1 MKHIYFFHKDIDKN
15 ASPPERHIVG
25 NKGRALYDMSA
36 MGIKV
41 PAGFTI
47 STDVSTLKK
56 KAQANIVNKDILSAI
71 DRLEKL
77 TGKSFGDKNN
87 PLLVSVR
94 SGAIVSM
101 PGMLD
106 TILNVGL
113 NDKIVS
119 TLNTKFII
127 DCYKRLITMYANVIL
142 SVNPQHFAKCTSIDE
157 YKKTFFATTNQE
169 FPEDCKTQLLNSI
182 EAVFRSWHNSRAK
195 TYRRLNN
202 ISEELGTAVNIQE
215 MVFGNMN
222 SNSLTGVVFSRNPS
236 TGEDQLYGEYL
247 YGVQG
252 EDIVAGHV
260 TPLLIQ
266 DLKRKDENL
275 FIEITRIAKLLENAQ
290 GDVQEIEFTVE
301 NGKLW
306 ILQTRNAKRTAN
318 AALKIALDTFKSN
331 PKKGKKL
338 IHNIDIN
345 NIGQSMHPIVKEFKD
360 KDIISR
366 GLAASPGAALGK
378 VALDTMTAI
387 KYSTTNSVILLRNET
402 SPEDIEGISV
412 SDGVITVRGGMTSH
426 AAVVTRGMG
435 KACITNLVGCDI
447 DLKKREF
454 KIGNLIF
461 KEGDI
466 LTIDG
471 NRGLILKP
479 NVKLH
484 PAENIDN
491 LKELLKTISREN
503 KIQIRANADSNEEL
517 ENALLLSAD
526 GIGLCRTEHMFFSP
540 ERIKVLQSAIINST
554 KKIKDSDLKELSSFQ
569 LTDFNKLF
577 LKLNNKPITIRL
589 LDPPLHEFLPKT
601 EIEVEESAN
610 HLKVKEEK
618 ILQIV
623 KNLSESNPM
632 LGHRGCRLGI
642 TTPELYEMQISSIFK
657 AMHKAKR
664 TEAVEI
670 MVPFISNER
679 EIFFFKDMLIKE
691 NKKAKKR
698 YNRNFKYLLGSMI
711 ELPAA
716 VLNIE
721 KIAAIVDFCSFGTND
736 LTQMTLGLSRDDSS
750 KFMQNYIKN
759 KIFSADPFLRLE
771 DSVLKLLEI
780 GIKNARKVSPKIKIG
795 VCGEHANIPQ
805 TLKKLYELGVN
816 YVSASPYKIP
826 GLIIA
831 AYKLST

>member
-15 ASPPERHIVG
+15 ASPPEREIVG

-47 STDVSTLKK
+47 STAVSTLEK

-71 DRLEKL
+71 NRLEKL
-77 TGKSFGDKNN
+77 TGKSFGDKSN

-94 SGAIVSM
+94 SGAVVSM

-113 NDKIVS
+113 NDEIVS
-119 TLNTKFII
+119 TLNTKFIT
-127 DCYKRLITMYANVIL
+127 DCYKRLIIMYANVIL
-142 SVNPQHFAKCTSIDE
+142 TVNPQHFARCISIEE

-169 FPEDCKTQLLNSI
+169 FPEDCKTQLVNSI
-182 EAVFRSWHNSRAK
+182 EAIFRSWHNSRAK

-202 ISEELGTAVNIQE
+202 ISEDLGTAVNIQE

-247 YGVQG
+247 YGAQG

-266 DLKRKDENL
+266 DLKRKDKNL
-275 FIEITRIAKLLENAQ
+275 FIEITKIAKLLEDFQ

-318 AALKIALDTFKSN
+318 ATLKIALDTFKSN

-345 NIGQSMHPIVKEFKD
+345 NIGQSMHPIVKEFND

-366 GLAASPGAALGK
+366 GLAASPGAGLGK
-378 VALDTMTAI
+378 IALDTMTAS

-402 SPEDIEGISV
+402 TPEDIEGISV

-435 KACITNLVGCDI
+435 KACITNLVECDI

-454 KIGNLIF
+454 KIGNLLF
-461 KEGDI
+461 KEGDM

-491 LKELLKTISREN
+491 LKDLLKPISREN

-517 ENALLLSAD
+517 ENALLFSAD

-540 ERIKVLQSAIINST
+540 KRIKVLQAVIINST
-554 KKIKDSDLKELSSFQ
+554 KRIKDSDLKALSSFQ
-569 LTDFNKLF
+569 VTDFRKLF

-601 EIEVEESAN
+601 DIEVDELVN
-610 HLKVKEEK
+610 HIKVKKEK

-642 TTPELYEMQISSIFK
+642 TTPELYEMQISSIFE

-679 EIFFFKDMLIKE
+679 EILFFKDMVMKE
-691 NKKAKKR
+691 NNKAKKR

-716 VLNIE
+716 VLNID
-721 KIAAIVDFCSFGTND
+721 KIATIVDFCSFGTND

-759 KIFSADPFLRLE
+759 KMFSDDPFLRLE

-805 TLKKLYELGVN
+805 TLKKLYELEVN

-826 GLIIA
+826 GLIIE
-831 AYKLST
+831 AYKLTT